1 MSSVS
6 EDTEQINIRVTET
19 FLEKIDETWQGRGPN
34 SRSEY
39 IRHVLHDA
47 VENPTFDRDELAA
60 LALTEREIRKEKFLN
75 GTGSYL
81 SQLRKISLNWK
92 RRIKVR

>member
-1 MSSVS
+1 
-6 EDTEQINIRVTET
+6 
-19 FLEKIDETWQGRGPN
+19 RGYN

-60 LALTEREIRKEKFLN
+60 LAQTENK
-75 GTGSYL
+75 
-81 SQLRKISLNWK
+81 LRQEDG
-92 RRIKVR
+92 

>member
-1 MSSVS
+1 MSRAS
-6 EDTEQINIRVTET
+6 EESTEQINIRVTET
-19 FLEKIDETWQGRGPN
+19 FLEKIDETWKGRGYN

-60 LALTEREIRKEKFLN
+60 LAQTENE
-75 GTGSYL
+75 
-81 SQLRKISLNWK
+81 LRQDG
-92 RRIKVR
+92 

>member
-1 MSSVS
+1 MASASR
-6 EDTEQINIRVTET
+6 EDTEQINVRVTES
-19 FLEKIDETWQGRGPN
+19 FLEEIDDVWRGRGYN

-60 LALTEREIRKEKFLN
+60 LALAEREAREDE
-75 GTGSYL
+75 
-81 SQLRKISLNWK
+81 
-92 RRIKVR
+92 

>member
-6 EDTEQINIRVTET
+6 EEDTRQVNIRVTES
-19 FLEKIDETWQGRGPN
+19 FLERIDDTWQGRGYN

-47 VENPTFDRDELAA
+47 VENPTFDRDELLA
-60 LALTEREIRKEKFLN
+60 LAQTEREIRDD
-75 GTGSYL
+75 G
-81 SQLRKISLNWK
+81 
-92 RRIKVR
+92 

>member
-1 MSSVS
+1 MSEVS
-6 EDTEQINIRVTET
+6 EEATKQINIRVTET
-19 FLEKIDETWQGRGPN
+19 FLERIDETWQGRGYN

-60 LALTEREIRKEKFLN
+60 LAQTERE
-75 GTGSYL
+75 
-81 SQLRKISLNWK
+81 LREDDG
-92 RRIKVR
+92 

>member
-1 MSSVS
+1 MSRAS
-6 EDTEQINIRVTET
+6 EESTEQINIRVTET
-19 FLEKIDETWQGRGPN
+19 FLEKIDETWKGRGYN

-60 LALTEREIRKEKFLN
+60 LARTENE
-75 GTGSYL
+75 
-81 SQLRKISLNWK
+81 LRQDG
-92 RRIKVR
+92 

>member
-1 MSSVS
+1 MASASH
-6 EDTEQINIRVTET
+6 EDTEQINVRVTES
-19 FLEKIDETWQGRGPN
+19 FLEEIDDTWRGRGYN

-60 LALTEREIRKEKFLN
+60 LALAEREAREDE
-75 GTGSYL
+75 
-81 SQLRKISLNWK
+81 
-92 RRIKVR
+92 